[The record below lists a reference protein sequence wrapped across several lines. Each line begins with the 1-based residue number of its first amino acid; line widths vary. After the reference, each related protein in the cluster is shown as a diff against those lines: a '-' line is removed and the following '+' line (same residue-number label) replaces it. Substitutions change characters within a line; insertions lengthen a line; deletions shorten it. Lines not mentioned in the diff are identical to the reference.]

1 MRILLAEDHP
11 AVAASIAT
19 GLRQEGAAVDVAP
32 DGGRAL
38 FLARVHPYDVVVLD
52 RDLPEVH
59 GDDVCRALNDE
70 QPETKVLML
79 TASRTTE
86 DVVQGLALGAD
97 DYLLKP
103 FRFDE
108 LVARVHA
115 LARRAGPARP
125 AVLTVGDLEL
135 DPARRV
141 VTRGGRRIDLVRKEF
156 GVLHAL
162 MAAGG
167 DVVSTEDAARVGV
180 GRERRPLLE
189 HRADDGHEAAPQARR
204 AGRHRDPA
212 RRRVP
217 HVSRVRL
224 RLTLFY
230 ALLLGATSAM
240 VLGASYLLV
249 RDHLYR
255 TLETPVAHQAVA
267 ALASQYALAVIA
279 VVLLAAGGGWLVS
292 GEVLAPLGRAIASQQ
307 RFVANASHELRTPMT
322 AIRTAA
328 EVALRDPTP
337 TVDRLSDVLRQ
348 TIVATEETDRL
359 MASLLTLAAAN
370 AGTRHDDRVE
380 LSDVVRD
387 ALPTG
392 APIDTELHPTTVRG
406 DAALLARAVA
416 NLVDNALRHGRRGGV
431 VTVRLRDGELTVGN
445 DGAPIPPTTSRASPS
460 PSSGSARFGA
470 GNRAR
475 PVDREVHRR
484 SAWRPPRPRGPRR
497 GRPDRPVGDPAGIA
511 EPAQRSVWVR
521 QRLLLVRGR

>member
-1 MRILLAEDHP
+1 
-11 AVAASIAT
+11 
-19 GLRQEGAAVDVAP
+19 
-32 DGGRAL
+32 
-38 FLARVHPYDVVVLD
+38 
-52 RDLPEVH
+52 
-59 GDDVCRALNDE
+59 
-70 QPETKVLML
+70 
-79 TASRTTE
+79 
-86 DVVQGLALGAD
+86 
-97 DYLLKP
+97 
-103 FRFDE
+103 
-108 LVARVHA
+108 
-115 LARRAGPARP
+115 
-125 AVLTVGDLEL
+125 
-135 DPARRV
+135 
-141 VTRGGRRIDLVRKEF
+141 
-156 GVLHAL
+156 
-162 MAAGG
+162 
-167 DVVSTEDAARVGV
+167 
-180 GRERRPLLE
+180 
-189 HRADDGHEAAPQARR
+189 
-204 AGRHRDPA
+204 
-212 RRRVP
+212 
-217 HVSRVRL
+217 VSRVRL

-230 ALLLGATSAM
+230 ALLLGATSAL

-292 GEVLAPLGRAIASQQ
+292 GEVLAPLGRAIAAQQ

-359 MASLLTLAAAN
+359 MASLLTLAAVN
-370 AGTRHDDRVE
+370 AGTRQDDRVE

-445 DGAPIPPTTSRASPS
+445 EGAPICADDLARLTEPFERLQRG
-460 PSSGSARFGA
+460 SGRGTGLGLSI
-470 GNRAR
+470 
-475 PVDREVHRR
+475 VR
-484 SAWRPPRPRGPRR
+484 S
-497 GRPDRPVGDPAGIA
+497 IA
-511 EPAQRSVWVR
+511 EAHGG
-521 QRLLLVRGR
+521 RLVLEAPEAGGLIARLAIPRA